1 MPRVLQS
8 YVRVMDSATRRF
20 GLGVQGLIFVII
32 GILIYEAVARY
43 VFDSPTIWSVEMSRF
58 VFGAY
63 FLLGGAYVLLTGGH
77 VRMDIIYSRWSTR
90 RKALMDAGLFVFFVI
105 FVGLTLWSSTEHA
118 ITSTMMMQRSGTTW
132 HPYLWPI
139 KIIVAIGFLL
149 MLLQGIS
156 QFIKSIATARGKP
169 LP

>member
-8 YVRVMDSATRRF
+8 YVRVMDSMTMRF

-32 GILIYEAVARY
+32 GILLYEAVARY
-43 VFDSPTIWSVEMSRF
+43 IFNAPTIWSVEMSKF

-77 VRMDIIYSRWSTR
+77 VRMDVIYSRWSTR
-90 RKALMDAGLFVFFVI
+90 RKALMDAGLFAFFVI
-105 FVGLTLWSSTEHA
+105 FVGLTLRSSIHHA
-118 ITSTMMMQRSGTTW
+118 MVSTMMMQRSGTSW

-139 KIIVAIGFLL
+139 KIVVAIGFLL

-156 QFIKSIATARGKP
+156 QFIKYIATARGKP

>member
-8 YVRVMDSATRRF
+8 YVRVMDSMTMRF

-32 GILIYEAVARY
+32 GILLYETVARY
-43 VFDSPTIWSVEMSRF
+43 IFNAPTLWSIEMSKF

-77 VRMDIIYSRWSTR
+77 VRMDVIYSRWSSR

-105 FVGLTLWSSTEHA
+105 FVGFTLRSSIHHA
-118 ITSTMMMQRSGTTW
+118 TVSTMMMQRSGTPW

-156 QFIKSIATARGKP
+156 QFIKYIATARGKP
-169 LP
+169 LS

>member
-32 GILIYEAVARY
+32 GILLYETVARY
-43 VFDSPTIWSVEMSRF
+43 IFDSPTLWSIEMSKF

-77 VRMDIIYSRWSTR
+77 VRMDVIYSRWPPR
-90 RKALMDAGLFVFFVI
+90 RKALIDAGLFVFFVI
-105 FVGLTLWSSTEHA
+105 FVGFTLRSSIHHA
-118 ITSTMMMQRSGTTW
+118 TVSTMMMQRSGTPW

-139 KIIVAIGFLL
+139 KIVVAIGFLL

-156 QFIKSIATARGKP
+156 QFIKYIATARGKP
-169 LP
+169 LS

>member
-8 YVRVMDSATRRF
+8 YVRVMDSMTMRF

-43 VFDSPTIWSVEMSRF
+43 IFNAPTLWSVEMSKF

-77 VRMDIIYSRWSTR
+77 VRMDVIYSRWSTR

-118 ITSTMMMQRSGTTW
+118 ITSTMMMQRSGTSW

-156 QFIKSIATARGKP
+156 QFIKYIATARGKP
-169 LP
+169 LS